1 MRDSGSVLAEYEA
14 SYFMASTDTTETLS
28 KFAKSNGARFPML
41 SDRNGKAA
49 KAFGAFNVLGFAK
62 RWTFYVDDSGTIVKI
77 DKEVSPR
84 TAGEQLSKNLDL
96 LGFPRKK

>member
-1 MRDSGSVLAEYEA
+1 
-14 SYFMASTDTTETLS
+14 MASTDTTETLS

-96 LGFPRKK
+96 LSFPRKK